1 MEWIIVILSIIIVLS
16 FLYFFMIKKE
26 IKRITKEIKIIKVSS
41 SNALLHTEKASFL
54 LIDEIKEINSL
65 LEEMRQNRIDYE
77 KKKDNLQNMMTNISH
92 DLRTPLT
99 SALGYLDMIIHSNLT
114 DEEKEQSLDIVF
126 QRLKRLEELIEEF
139 FELSKM
145 NSNVQLEDV
154 NMISVLE
161 ECIAHYYED
170 YKCKNREVILITNQP
185 KIMIF
190 SNRMMLS
197 RIFDNLIS
205 NALKHSTGNLEIK
218 VKQKKKITITFTNE
232 FDNQELELDKIFEQF
247 YTVDISRTEGNTGL
261 GLAIAKEFTERLNGT
276 ITASKKEKKLQI
288 KIEF

>member
-1 MEWIIVILSIIIVLS
+1 
-16 FLYFFMIKKE
+16 MIKKE

>member
-1 MEWIIVILSIIIVLS
+1 MEWMIVILSIIIVLS
-16 FLYFFMIKKE
+16 FLYFFALKKE
-26 IKRITKEIKIIKVSS
+26 IKRITKEIKTIKVSS

-54 LIDEIKEINSL
+54 LIDEIEEINSL

-99 SALGYLDMIIHSNLT
+99 SALGYLDMIIHSHLMK
-114 DEEKEQSLDIVF
+114 EEKEQSLDIVF

-170 YKCKNREVILITNQP
+170 YKCENREVIFITNQP
-185 KIMIF
+185 KIMFF

-205 NALKHSTGNLEIK
+205 NALKHSTGNLEIE

-276 ITASKKEKKLQI
+276 ITASKKEKTLQI

>member
-1 MEWIIVILSIIIVLS
+1 ML
-16 FLYFFMIKKE
+16 KKE
-26 IKRITKEIKIIKVSS
+26 IKRITKEIKTIKVSS

-145 NSNVQLEDV
+145 NSNVQLENI

-170 YKCKNREVILITNQP
+170 YKCENREVVLITNQP

-218 VKQKKKITITFTNE
+218 VNQKKKITITFTNE